1 MTNALPSPPALD
13 IQLDRILEN
22 AVAVNWKD
30 LVQAPTGG
38 LLQIEYHVGEGGSV
52 GGLKMWCSTAR
63 GYWSLI
69 CDYSIHPGWS
79 NGPRFSNGFHS
90 RDLGRLLESIMMNQ
104 ELFRHGAEPNSNVL
118 VQVGPPTSEE
128 SAIAKRQLTEI
139 FPQPAPTLRKPA
151 ARLRGAALPVANL

>member
-1 MTNALPSPPALD
+1 MTAVPTPPALD

-22 AVAVNWKD
+22 AVALNWKD
-30 LVQAPTGG
+30 LVQAAGG
-38 LLQIEYHVGEGGSV
+38 LLQIEYHIGGGRSV
-52 GGLKMWCSTAR
+52 DSLKMWGSTTR

-69 CDYSIHPGWS
+69 CDYSINPGWS

-104 ELFRHGAEPNSNVL
+104 EMFQHGSEPNSNV
-118 VQVGPPTSEE
+118 VIQVGPPTPEE
-128 SAIAKRQLTEI
+128 TAIASLQLTAI

-151 ARLRGAALPVANL
+151 ARLRGAALPVASV